1 MSARRST
8 STQELLQQM
17 SASVVPVEEPEAA
30 ALRRERVVAR
40 LGVLHDELDER
51 RQRAARRTRRIAM
64 LAVAALPLLAA
75 GGYWMAKHSTG
86 PTPAQV
92 VAHAAPAR
100 LSVRSGSVL
109 LAHGTAAERAVRGA
123 EQLASGDRVHTARD
137 GRARVRMPNGTDVE
151 MSPVTQLTMGRE
163 VAGWRSGSVDLA
175 RGRVDVSVPK
185 LPPGSSF
192 EVVTP
197 DSSVTVHGTH
207 FTVIVE
213 PDAAGKSTTR
223 VVVRDGKVQVDS
235 HGSRTLLGA
244 GARWSSVP
252 RAAAKNEP
260 APAAKNEPAA
270 NGKAGDPAAAA
281 AKSPVAS
288 RKQAAAAPAVKTA
301 GGTKLPDVSSASS
314 LSEQNKLFQ
323 AAMDARRRGDN
334 ARALALLNQLLAR
347 YPGSPLEQDARVER
361 FRALKRLGRGDQA
374 TRAAR
379 RYLAEHPEG
388 FARDEARQMALD
400 PDGG

>member
-17 SASVVPVEEPEAA
+17 SASVVPVEEPEAT

-40 LGVLHDELDER
+40 LDVLHDELDER
-51 RQRAARRTRRIAM
+51 RQRAERRTRRIAM

-75 GGYWMAKHSTG
+75 GGYWMAKRSTG
-86 PTPAQV
+86 PAPAQV
-92 VAHAAPAR
+92 VAHASPAQ
-100 LSVRSGSVL
+100 LSVQSGSVL
-109 LAHGTAAERAVRGA
+109 LAHGTAVERAVRGA
-123 EQLASGDRVHTARD
+123 EQMVSSGDRVHTARD
-137 GRARVRMPNGTDVE
+137 GRARVQMPSGTDVE
-151 MSPVTQLTMGRE
+151 MSPVTQLTMGGE
-163 VAGWRSGSVDLA
+163 VAGWRSESVDLA

-185 LPPGSSF
+185 LPPGNSF

-197 DSSVTVHGTH
+197 DSHVTVHGTH

-213 PDAAGKSTTR
+213 PDAAGNPATR

-235 HGSRTLLGA
+235 HGSRKLLGA
-244 GARWSSVP
+244 GASWSSAP
-252 RAAAKNEP
+252 SAAAKTEP
-260 APAAKNEPAA
+260 APAEPAA
-270 NGKAGDPAAAA
+270 DEKVRDRATAP
-281 AKSPVAS
+281 AKSAGAG
-288 RKQAAAAPAVKTA
+288 KQHAPAVKTA
-301 GGTKLPDVSSASS
+301 GGTKLPNVSNASS

-361 FRALKRLGRGDQA
+361 FRALKRLGRGEQA

-379 RYLAEHPEG
+379 RYLADHPEG